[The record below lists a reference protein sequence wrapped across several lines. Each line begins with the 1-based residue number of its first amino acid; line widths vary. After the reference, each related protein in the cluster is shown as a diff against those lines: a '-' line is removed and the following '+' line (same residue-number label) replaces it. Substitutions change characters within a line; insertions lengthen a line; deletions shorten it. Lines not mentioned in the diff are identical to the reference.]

1 MMATRSTPRLLSKC
15 SLQIAGVLLYAACAA
30 AQAAPDTAAAPA
42 AGVLQQG
49 NGAARLGLRL
59 KLTRSLDYSPPAGA
73 QREDMEQ
80 GELTLQ
86 APPASYTLG
95 STAPNGEAAATF
107 QSLPEKSIVLIS
119 HSRAEVE
126 LAGESW
132 ELGPADRT
140 LNAALARWA
149 ARAGWQL
156 VWELPVDYA
165 VDSRTVVSGTFQEA
179 VGMVAQ
185 GMAGAEIPL
194 KAIFYAGNKVL
205 RIVAQGAE

>member
-1 MMATRSTPRLLSKC
+1 M
-15 SLQIAGVLLYAACAA
+15 
-30 AQAAPDTAAAPA
+30 PA
-42 AGVLQQG
+42 AGVLHQG

-59 KLTRSLDYSPPAGA
+59 KLTRSLDTSAPAGA
-73 QREDMEQ
+73 RGAQGEPMEE

-86 APPASYTLG
+86 APPDGTVPVSYTLS
-95 STAPNGEAAATF
+95 STAPPGEAAATF
-107 QSLPEKSIVLIS
+107 QSLPEKNIVLIS

-126 LAGESW
+126 LAAASW

-149 ARAGWQL
+149 AKAGWQL

-165 VDSRTVVSGTFQEA
+165 VDSRTVVSGTFQQA
-179 VGMVAQ
+179 VGLVAQ